1 MSYLQKNIKWGVT
14 ARERQNILSI
24 ESLLFKFIFNIL
36 HQKSNA
42 LVKSLDLVG
51 WSFFHCHIIDI
62 SEFSFK
68 DL

>member
-51 WSFFHCHIIDI
+51 WGFFHCHIIDI